1 MKRHFKMVFGACL
14 LDFVLLLPP
23 AFAETVIPDSV
34 DTVIS
39 NAIYQV
45 KIVLMRKLASGDV
58 EDMINRG
65 RNAGVTGYKLNHY
78 AGGQMGWSVADS
90 KGREVFSVIFS
101 FVGFQAR
108 EGTYFGPLMSFRD
121 AKEIHKQHRQVLSG
135 HFKQIGADTY
145 DVGDNCMAFTELFK
159 GSAGAGRTKITIKCH

>member
-1 MKRHFKMVFGACL
+1 MVFWACL

-34 DTVIS
+34 HTVIS
-39 NAIYQV
+39 NAIFQV

-65 RNAGVTGYKLNHY
+65 RNAGVTGYKLS
-78 AGGQMGWSVADS
+78 QMGWSVADS

-101 FVGFQAR
+101 FVGSQAR

-121 AKEIHKQHRQVLSG
+121 AIEIHKQHRQVLSG

-145 DVGDNCMAFTELFK
+145 DIGDNCMAFTELFK
-159 GSAGAGRTKITIKCH
+159 GSAGTGRTKMSIKCH

>member
-14 LDFVLLLPP
+14 LDFVLLLPSV
-23 AFAETVIPDSV
+23 FAGTVIPESV

-45 KIVLMRKLASGDV
+45 KIVLIRKLAPSGV

-65 RNAGVTGYKLNHY
+65 RNAGVAGYKLNHY
-78 AGGQMGWSVADS
+78 SGSQMGWSVMDS

-101 FVGFQAR
+101 
-108 EGTYFGPLMSFRD
+108 
-121 AKEIHKQHRQVLSG
+121 
-135 HFKQIGADTY
+135 
-145 DVGDNCMAFTELFK
+145 
-159 GSAGAGRTKITIKCH
+159 GSS